1 MKSEASFQR
10 HPTCAPSPA
19 ALHKGLSR
27 RFVLAAAGASALSAC
42 APMQT
47 AQPLEA
53 QSGMNELALAS
64 LRTTQGMSSSLS
76 PAPKSASMGVWFERA
91 PLPVPRTEMS
101 FVAVWDNKMYA
112 VGGYDHR
119 GGFAGT
125 WNHRFDPTTNQW
137 TILAPVPK
145 GGNHMGLV
153 ALDGALYTF
162 GGFTNQNNTPFDECF
177 KYDIAKNEWSPIAKL
192 PAKLGA
198 ISCVVVRGKIHLLG
212 GRDTVSIGQH
222 LVYDPKTDKYETKTP
237 IPGAR
242 DHHAVVAVDDFIH
255 VIGGRFNTF
264 EFNTATHL
272 VYSPNTNAWKERA
285 PMPTTRSGHGAVYYR
300 GRIVCIGGEGVVVYS
315 QVESYDPRTN
325 TWESHTPMAT
335 PRHGVGAAVLGDAI
349 YVAGGGPVVGGS
361 LLTATHEAFT
371 MDTGLPARMGA
382 KAL

>member
-1 MKSEASFQR
+1 MQPPSVTRLAR
-10 HPTCAPSPA
+10 APVSSD
-19 ALHKGLSR
+19 LSR
-27 RFVLAAAGASALSAC
+27 RTLLATASASALAAC
-42 APMQT
+42 APMPM
-47 AQPLEA
+47 AQLPVGA
-53 QSGMNELALAS
+53 DSGMAELARAS

-76 PAPKSASMGVWFERA
+76 PAPKSAAMGVWFERSA
-91 PLPVPRTEMS
+91 MPVPRTEMS

-112 VGGYDHR
+112 VGGYDYR

-125 WNHRFDPTTNQW
+125 WNHRYDPTTNEW
-137 TILAPVPK
+137 TVLAPVPK

-153 ALDGALYTF
+153 AMEGALYSF
-162 GGFTNQNNTPFDECF
+162 GGFTNQNNTAFDECF

-192 PAKLGA
+192 PAKMGA

-212 GRDTVSIGQH
+212 GRDTVSVGQH
-222 LVYDPKTDKYETKTP
+222 LVYDPKTDKYETKAP

-242 DHHAVVAVDDFIH
+242 DHHAVVAIDEVIH

-264 EFNTATHL
+264 EFNTPTHL
-272 VYSPNTNAWKERA
+272 VYAPNNNTWKERA
-285 PMPTTRSGHGAVYYR
+285 PMPTSRSGHGAVDYR

-371 MDTGLPARMGA
+371 LDAGLPARVGA